1 MNTTAPVFRTTSA
14 NNVFTKAT
22 PPHSTTNSP
31 RSIVTMVTQLVT
43 MVTELANS
51 TLNSYHTALP
61 TAILQNITH
70 YNGTEPAAA
79 TPLDQLQEGDPSYNS
94 HVVMVP
100 LPLSTAII
108 WDSLLVFILI
118 LCFLGGVPGNLI
130 ALRFKHYFKT
140 EISNFNDNM
149 DYGTLFQTS
158 MCSPLTIFVCH
169 ICVFCTLLYDL
180 SMIIVNNV

>member
-22 PPHSTTNSP
+22 QPHSTTNSP

-61 TAILQNITH
+61 PAILQNITLLQGSLISSNQTSQMFSNPTTLH

-79 TPLDQLQEGDPSYNS
+79 TSLDQLQEGNPSYNS

-108 WDSLLVFILI
+108 WDSLLGFILI

-130 ALRFKHYFKT
+130 ALRFKYYFKT
-140 EISNFNDNM
+140 EI
-149 DYGTLFQTS
+149 
-158 MCSPLTIFVCH
+158 
-169 ICVFCTLLYDL
+169 
-180 SMIIVNNV
+180 